1 MVTDVETVVR
11 GEEGVEGIEG
21 EFQVFGLF
29 LADDHAGS
37 FCLCGQGEGRG
48 GGQDGSAGECGHVL
62 LEHNGRV
69 KGAGHGT
76 ALRRGRIV
84 KVR

>member
-1 MVTDVETVVR
+1 MVADVETVVR

-48 GGQDGSAGECGHVL
+48 GG
-62 LEHNGRV
+62 
-69 KGAGHGT
+69 
-76 ALRRGRIV
+76 
-84 KVR
+84 